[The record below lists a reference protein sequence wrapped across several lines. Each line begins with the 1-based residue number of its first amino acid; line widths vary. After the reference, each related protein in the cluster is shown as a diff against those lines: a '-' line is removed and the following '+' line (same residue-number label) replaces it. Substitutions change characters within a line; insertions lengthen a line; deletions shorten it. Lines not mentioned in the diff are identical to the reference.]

1 MKKLKLIAIS
11 VCLVSGLLF
20 AMPHSVQP
28 APMPQG
34 GSHSP
39 KNPPIPPPP
48 TPTPAAPAAGSL
60 KAPTSS
66 SLLEKLMKVLIG

>member
-1 MKKLKLIAIS
+1 MKKLKLIAVS
-11 VCLVSGLLF
+11 VCLLAGLLF

-28 APMPQG
+28 APIPQG

-48 TPTPAAPAAGSL
+48 SPTPSAEAV
-60 KAPTSS
+60 KDTTSS
-66 SLLEKLMKVLIG
+66 SILGKLMKVLIG

>member
-11 VCLVSGLLF
+11 VCLLSGLLF
-20 AMPHSVQP
+20 AIPHSVQP

-39 KNPPIPPPP
+39 KNPPMPPPP
-48 TPTPAAPAAGSL
+48 SPTPSTEAAQTS
-60 KAPTSS
+60 TSS
-66 SLLEKLMKVLIG
+66 SLVAKLIKVLIG

>member
-11 VCLVSGLLF
+11 VCLLSGLLF

-39 KNPPIPPPP
+39 KNPPMPPPP
-48 TPTPAAPAAGSL
+48 SPTPSTEAAQTS
-60 KAPTSS
+60 TSS
-66 SLLEKLMKVLIG
+66 SLVAKFMKILIG